1 MGKKL
6 DKYVNTQSN
15 RQKTCKQKIL
25 KNIFYRVEKNP
36 GPCCS
41 QYCSTAVNFNK
52 ANMVTLEI
60 QNTRENACIIHR
72 TSLPRF

>member
-1 MGKKL
+1 ME
-6 DKYVNTQSN
+6 
-15 RQKTCKQKIL
+15 KTGQICQHPIEQTKDLQA
-25 KNIFYRVEKNP
+25 KNIKKHFYRVEKNP